1 MLPQSW
7 VRLHIRSASLGF
19 QYLKGQEADQRSRAK
34 FEEVE
39 RCVQGSSPAK
49 SDEC

>member
-19 QYLKGQEADQRSRAK
+19 LKGQEADQRSRAK